1 MNGLGGTYGGN
12 IAIGK
17 GNIAGIHIVKNAI
30 KNGGIFT
37 GEYEYVQEQVGMDN
51 PDGSLVLVAKRNTA
65 NPGKIGYSTALGFA
79 TAASATG
86 AVSLGHYTIAD
97 GADSLAGGTESV
109 AAGENSIS
117 FGNATKAWGN
127 NSHALGQESVAK
139 GEASNAFGRNAL
151 AIGTYS
157 TAMGAWTEARGWG
170 STALGSSSIADGAYS
185 LAAGRKSQA
194 VAENSMALSGGIV
207 EEGAI
212 NSAAIGKNAR
222 SIIADT
228 VALGSNSV
236 ADRGAGEKLGYD
248 PISKAAFASDAVIAT
263 ALGKAAELSDIN
275 TRIAP
280 KQTTYDQ
287 AAAIFNT
294 ADTTFTVA
302 EKMVQAADAAYK
314 TAQVDY
320 DLNPTAE
327 NKQIMDNAQLALGQA
342 YENSHYMEAYL
353 ARRNAAIA
361 KNQAWNDLNPLLREK
376 NALLAPFKSVAGAI
390 SVGTSGYT
398 RQIIGVAAGSEDTD
412 AVNVAQL
419 KQLGKKYDIQLGQG
433 FTIQAG
439 ATGTK
444 QKIALDGTAAPT
456 LTFDTAEAGKGL
468 TVSRTGNTIQY
479 GIDGTMIDLSGNSSI
494 TNVIDKLGQG
504 FKLKSGTTET
514 AVALDGTE
522 TPTVEFASDDNL
534 SVKLEDKKVT
544 YGLNKVGITTTLGDT
559 FAKVDASNLTDENVT
574 SWKEKLG
581 ITGAQSGTAASWMI
595 ADKNGTVT
603 TIAKDGQVKFVDGKN
618 TTVEV
623 TKDADGKATV
633 KVHMSDDVTF
643 GKAGADGKDGH
654 IGVNGKDGVSGVGID
669 GKDGISVNGKDGTPG
684 VTIFGKDG
692 VDGVNGAEGHIGL
705 NGKDGLTDI
714 RTGSGAAGVDGKNGE
729 TATRIVYKDPKG
741 IEHQA
746 STLDDGMKFNG
757 DDGKVIA
764 KKLNEQLAIRG
775 GAKGALTTGNIGVTA
790 KDGSLQIALAKELTG
805 LASVTSQTVAA
816 SEKLVIGTGKAATT
830 IRSATVTKGDGTTG
844 TALDL
849 GGARLTNVAAG
860 TAATD
865 AVTKGQVDA
874 LLGGVSSGIAGV
886 EKRMNKTGAGAAA
899 LAALHP
905 QDFDSDDKL
914 AIAAGYG
921 HYGNAN
927 ALAVGAFYR
936 PNNTTMV
943 SVGGSFGG
951 GENMLN
957 VGVTMKVGKSNP
969 YAGYSK
975 AELVQTI
982 TSQNRRIEEIGK
994 ENRQLKEQM
1003 DEVMKQL
1010 AALQQK

>member
-1 MNGLGGTYGGN
+1 MLGLDGGN
-12 IAIGK
+12 TALGCLTL
-17 GNIAGIHIVKNAI
+17 AGIELVPTVTKDAEGRITNVSYAVELAPT
-30 KNGGIFT
+30 GGNRFKKAA
-37 GEYEYVQEQVGMDN
+37 GAAEY
-51 PDGSLVLVAKRNTA
+51 
-65 NPGKIGYSTALGFA
+65 GYATTLGFA
-79 TAASATG
+79 TAAGATG
-86 AVSLGHYTIAD
+86 AIAT
-97 GADSLAGGTESV
+97 GWYSVAGNRFAFAGGEGSV
-109 AAGENSIS
+109 AYGKNSIAY
-117 FGNATKAWGN
+117 GERVIAAGA
-127 NSHALGQESVAK
+127 NS
-139 GEASNAFGRNAL
+139 L
-151 AIGTYS
+151 AIGSGGIGDNMEKNPKLIASGDNSVALGNS
-157 TAMGAWTEARGWG
+157 TKAFGANSVALNYNTEAGG
-170 STALGSSSIADGAYS
+170 VNS
-185 LAAGRKSQA
+185 LAAGEKSKA
-194 VAENSMALSGGIV
+194 RADNSTALSGGIV
-207 EEGAI
+207 AASAT
-212 NSAAIGKNAR
+212 NSAAIGQGATANAANSMAIGKNA
-222 SIIADT
+222 ITTVADT
-228 VALGSNSV
+228 VALGSNSA
-236 ADRGAGEKLGYD
+236 ADRTAGEKLGYD
-248 PISKAAFASDAVIAT
+248 PVSKAAFANDEAIAA
-263 ALGKAAELSDIN
+263 ALGKTAELADVN
-275 TRIAP
+275 ARLAP
-280 KQTTYDQ
+280 KQAAYDTAYNAYV
-287 AAAIFNT
+287 AAEAAFNT
-294 ADTTFTVA
+294 TS
-302 EKMVQAADAAYK
+302 AAYEAASK
-314 TAQVDY
+314 AY
-320 DLNPTAE
+320 DANPTQE
-327 NKQIMDNAQLALGQA
+327 NQQAMNNALAAYSDAFMTYYYQA
-342 YENSHYMEAYL
+342 IPAVNAASAGLKPVVQEKNTLLEAY
-353 ARRNAAIA
+353 
-361 KNQAWNDLNPLLREK
+361 
-376 NALLAPFKSVAGAI
+376 KSSAGAI
-390 SVGTSGYT
+390 AVGDAAKGIS

-419 KQLGKKYDIQLGQG
+419 KALDTKVGSQLG
-433 FTIQAG
+433 
-439 ATGTK
+439 
-444 QKIALDGTAAPT
+444 
-456 LTFDTAEAGKGL
+456 
-468 TVSRTGNTIQY
+468 R
-479 GIDGTMIDLSGNSSI
+479 
-494 TNVIDKLGQG
+494 G
-504 FKLKSGTTET
+504 FKLKSGTMET
-514 AVALDGTE
+514 VVALDGTE
-522 TPTVEFASDDNL
+522 APTVEFASDDNL

-623 TKDADGKATV
+623 TKDADGKAIV

-669 GKDGISVNGKDGTPG
+669 GNDGISVKGDKGSIGLNGNDGISVNGKDGTPG

-899 LAALHP
+899 LAALNP
-905 QDFDSDDKL
+905 QDFDPDDKL
-914 AIAAGYG
+914 DIAAGYG

-936 PNNTTMV
+936 PNDTTMV

-982 TSQNRRIEEIGK
+982 TSQKRRIEEIGK